1 MTSLSKHLSLISQSR
16 QCWKWVHCT
25 AVSISSH
32 SASCLQAAGATAT
45 NSRQAATCI
54 EKLAGAA
61 TNHFC
66 PIRLVHLQAHIYN
79 AFHLKR
85 ASLTISPGKMMTF
98 LCRNVIWKDWR
109 EKREQLSNISRCN
122 AQPTSAPF
130 PFYYTQDWLR
140 TVSSL
145 LQDFIHCLGHDFLYF
160 SNQFLLCQYEA
171 SSKKLHLPFTS
182 THLKLDLSYPSK
194 IVKIH

>member
-1 MTSLSKHLSLISQSR
+1 M
-16 QCWKWVHCT
+16 
-25 AVSISSH
+25 
-32 SASCLQAAGATAT
+32 
-45 NSRQAATCI
+45 
-54 EKLAGAA
+54 
-61 TNHFC
+61 
-66 PIRLVHLQAHIYN
+66 
-79 AFHLKR
+79 
-85 ASLTISPGKMMTF
+85 ISPDKMMTF

-171 SSKKLHLPFTS
+171 STKKLHLPFTS

-194 IVKIH
+194 IEKIHSNQWLSTLFCPYDHSVYNFIFNRHKHEKNGRKRVA